1 MWLSAHLP
9 KHVPKIE
16 YADKLC
22 TAKINSRQRVKNI
35 CVVTG
40 FNGLMWSCRWF
51 NYLLHRLYSVETL
64 LRVCGFESELAV
76 KRHVTETQSGPVP
89 GESAK
94 LNVLSYFSMTV
105 AVWNSLMVSLTWWT
119 PGAILKRPNP
129 FPVNHMKAVRR
140 GLEVVFECIRIWLGR
155 SLLSL
160 WRALSAA
167 NSWRASPC
175 TRGPC
180 KAEIEEWKTNEA
192 LCHFHHGDA
201 AESKVTVQTTT
212 HIFHVSK
219 RFFQIF

>member
-1 MWLSAHLP
+1 MQPPGDVQSTAKTMWLSAHLP

-22 TAKINSRQRVKNI
+22 TAKRNSRQRVKNI

-64 LRVCGFESELAV
+64 LCVCGFESELAV

-105 AVWNSLMVSLTWWT
+105 AVWNSLMVSLSWWT

-129 FPVNHMKAVRR
+129 FPVNHKYESCQARIR
-140 GLEVVFECIRIWLGR
+140 GGVWVHTYMVGM
-155 SLLSL
+155 
-160 WRALSAA
+160 
-167 NSWRASPC
+167 
-175 TRGPC
+175 
-180 KAEIEEWKTNEA
+180 
-192 LCHFHHGDA
+192 
-201 AESKVTVQTTT
+201 
-212 HIFHVSK
+212 
-219 RFFQIF
+219 